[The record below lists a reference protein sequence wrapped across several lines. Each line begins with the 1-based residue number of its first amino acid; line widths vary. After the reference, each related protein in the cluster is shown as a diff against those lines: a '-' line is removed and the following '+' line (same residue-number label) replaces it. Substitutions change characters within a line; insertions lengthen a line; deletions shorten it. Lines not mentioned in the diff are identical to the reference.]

1 MLETA
6 LRDPGGPIEVVAYV
20 DEDDPSLHLY
30 RALQEQWAVRAPE
43 VMVSLIVG
51 DRIVISVAWNRC
63 AEMASGELLM
73 LAADD
78 IRFHNDG
85 WAGAVHKVFDGIPDR
100 IAYVYGRDGIH
111 DHRLGTHG
119 VIHRRWMETVGYFAP
134 PHFTSDY
141 NDAWL
146 HEVARMVGRAFYLP
160 ALVTEHL
167 HPAVGKAKI
176 DQTHKDRGERALQH
190 HVHEL
195 YAGLADLRWADA
207 NKLLEVMNR

>member
-6 LRDPGGPIEVVAYV
+6 FRDPGALVEVVAYV
-20 DEDDPSLHLY
+20 DEDDPALHY
-30 RALQEQWAVRAPE
+30 YQQIQQQWLERDPQSG
-43 VMVSLIVG
+43 VSLLIG
-51 DRIVISVAWNRC
+51 PRIVISVAWNVC
-63 AEMASGELLM
+63 AEAASGGLLM

-78 IRFHNDG
+78 IRFHAANWARAVNDVF
-85 WAGAVHKVFDGIPDR
+85 AGLPDR
-100 IAYVYGRDGIH
+100 IAYVYGRDFVH

-119 VIHRRWMETVGYFAP
+119 VISRRWMETVGYFAP

-146 HEVARMVGRAFYLP
+146 HEVARMIGRAVYLP

-167 HPAVGKAKI
+167 HPAVGKAPM
-176 DQTHKDRGERALQH
+176 DRTHQERAARADQH

-195 YAGLADLRWADA
+195 YPALADLRWADA
-207 NKLLEVMNR
+207 QKLLGVMNG